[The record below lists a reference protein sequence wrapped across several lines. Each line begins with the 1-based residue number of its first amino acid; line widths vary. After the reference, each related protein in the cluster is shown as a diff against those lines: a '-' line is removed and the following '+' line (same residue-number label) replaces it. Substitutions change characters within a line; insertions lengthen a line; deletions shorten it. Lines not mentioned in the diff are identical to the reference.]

1 MSPRYAVYLAPPPD
15 SALWSFGSAVLGYD
29 ADTGAA
35 VAPPELRGFDAE
47 TWAELTTDPRR
58 YGFHGTL
65 KPPFRLV
72 EGASRADLLAAV
84 ARVAGGQHAFDL
96 PPLEVHE
103 IGPFIAL
110 TPSAAVPALH
120 DLADCLVE
128 DLDTLRAPLTPQ
140 EIARRRPEGLS
151 ARQRGYLDTLGYP
164 YVRDEFRFHMTLT
177 GPLDPET
184 RVHAL
189 NALADAY
196 AASGA
201 SLPLKVE
208 DVALYCQEAPSE
220 RFRIIARIPLRPV

>member
-1 MSPRYAVYLAPPPD
+1 VSPRYAVYLAPPVE
-15 SALWSFGSAVLGYD
+15 SGLWIFGSAVLGYD
-29 ADTGAA
+29 AATGAA
-35 VAPPELRGFDAE
+35 VTPPDLRGFDAE
-47 TWAELTTDPRR
+47 TWADLTTDPRR

-72 EGASRADLLAAV
+72 EGASPQDLLAEV
-84 ARVAGGQHAFDL
+84 ARVAGGQHVFDL

-110 TPSAAVPALH
+110 TPSAAVPALN

-128 DLDTLRAPLTPQ
+128 DLDALRAPLTPQ
-140 EIARRRPEGLS
+140 EIAKRRPESLS
-151 ARQRGYLDTLGYP
+151 ARQRSYLDTFGYP

-177 GPLDPET
+177 GPLDPDT
-184 RVHAL
+184 RVHAF

-201 SLPLKVE
+201 SLSLTVA
-208 DVALYCQEAPSE
+208 DVALYCQPTPAD
-220 RFRIIARIPLRPV
+220 RFRIIARVPLRPV